1 MVESEDE
8 KWIKISGRQEKD
20 CLVVD
25 IQDSGRGIPTEFVG
39 ELFNVFST
47 SKTKGVG
54 LGLAISKGIAQS
66 HGGNLEVDP
75 GGEGKGAIFTLN
87 LPISAK
93 TE

>member
-1 MVESEDE
+1 MDQNFT
-8 KWIKISGRQEKD
+8 GRQENKS
-20 CLVVD
+20 LIVD
-25 IQDSGRGIPTEFVG
+25 IEDSGSGIPTEVVEG
-39 ELFNVFST
+39 LFSVFST

-66 HGGNLEVDP
+66 HGGNLSVDP
-75 GGEGKGAIFTLN
+75 GGEGKGAVFTLK